1 MKMNNEELNTALYQ
15 KMEREQDKYRKWL
28 VQCPPEEILSHAY
41 EYVVREDILMSM
53 EELNLPDD
61 QAMALL
67 KQRGPLDDVFKD
79 FSKLETDYMETVR
92 GAIESFAER
101 KAAKDRNWEARKG
114 RLYQKK
120 KSPMPERW
128 ICCHTSERMNRASW
142 CAFRVKRTVPE
153 RMIR

>member
-28 VQCPPEEILSHAY
+28 VQCPPEE
-41 EYVVREDILMSM
+41 ILMSM

-101 KAAKDRNWEARKG
+101 KAAKDRNWEAR
-114 RLYQKK
+114 
-120 KSPMPERW
+120 
-128 ICCHTSERMNRASW
+128 
-142 CAFRVKRTVPE
+142 
-153 RMIR
+153 

>member
-79 FSKLETDYMETVR
+79 FSKLETVR

-101 KAAKDRNWEARKG
+101 KAAKDRNWEAR
-114 RLYQKK
+114 
-120 KSPMPERW
+120 
-128 ICCHTSERMNRASW
+128 
-142 CAFRVKRTVPE
+142 
-153 RMIR
+153 

>member
-28 VQCPPEEILSHAY
+28 VQILSHAY

-101 KAAKDRNWEARKG
+101 KAAKDRNWEAR
-114 RLYQKK
+114 
-120 KSPMPERW
+120 
-128 ICCHTSERMNRASW
+128 
-142 CAFRVKRTVPE
+142 
-153 RMIR
+153 